1 MSINQ
6 PFFNALILGYTGAVG
21 SALLEE
27 LVKSDKV
34 NSIVCLG
41 RRQAAYDH
49 HKIQFV
55 QADLTKLVNHLD
67 AFSGISRVYCC
78 LGTTMKQA
86 GSKDAFKLVDY
97 NMVVDAANI
106 AKQAGV
112 THYSV
117 ISAVG
122 ANAKSSVFYNRV
134 KGEAENAIEV
144 VGFDRLSIYRPGLLL
159 GERRK
164 TRIGELIGAAILP
177 FIQWAFPTRFRT
189 IHVRTVAKSM
199 LLNSIKTDEGKEIVF
214 NDEMEILA
222 KGL

>member
-41 RRQAAYDH
+41 RRPAAYDH

-55 QADLTKLVNHLD
+55 KADLSKLVDHLD

-86 GSKDAFKLVDY
+86 GSKEAFKMVDY

-112 THYSV
+112 SHFSL

-122 ANAKSSVFYNRV
+122 ADAKSNIFYNRV
-134 KGEAENAIEV
+134 KGETENALKAV
-144 VGFDRLSIYRPGLLL
+144 NFDRVSIYRPGLLL
-159 GERRK
+159 GERKEVRV
-164 TRIGELIGAAILP
+164 GERIGAAILP
-177 FIQWAFPTRFRT
+177 LIQWIFPARFRS
-189 IHVRTVAKSM
+189 IHVRTVAKAI
-199 LLNSIKTDEGKEIVF
+199 LLNSIKTDEGHEIIF

-222 KGL
+222 KSL

>member
-6 PFFNALILGYTGAVG
+6 PFFNALILGYTGSVG

-41 RRQAAYDH
+41 RRPAAYDH

-55 QADLTKLVNHLD
+55 QADLSNLVNHLD

-86 GSKDAFKLVDY
+86 GSKEAFKKVDY

-112 THYSV
+112 SHFSL

-122 ANAKSSVFYNRV
+122 ANAKSNIFYNQV
-134 KGEAENAIEV
+134 KGETEQALEA

-159 GERRK
+159 GDRK
-164 TRIGELIGAAILP
+164 EVRVGERIGIAVLP
-177 FIQWAFPTRFRT
+177 LLEWLFPERFRS
-189 IHVRTVAKSM
+189 IRVRTVAQAM
-199 LLNSIKTDEGKEIVF
+199 LLNSIKTDEGLEVIFKG
-214 NDEMEILA
+214 EMEILA

>member
-34 NSIVCLG
+34 NGIVCLG
-41 RRQAAYDH
+41 RRPAAYDH

-55 QADLTKLVNHLD
+55 QADLSKLVNHLD

-86 GSKDAFKLVDY
+86 GSKEAFKNVDY

-112 THYSV
+112 THFSLV
-117 ISAVG
+117 SAVG
-122 ANAKSSVFYNRV
+122 ADAKSKIFYNRV
-134 KGEAENAIEV
+134 KGETEKALEAV
-144 VGFDRLSIYRPGLLL
+144 SFDRLSIYRPGLLL
-159 GERRK
+159 GERKEIRV
-164 TRIGELIGAAILP
+164 GERIGAAILP
-177 FIQWAFPTRFRT
+177 FIQWLFPTRFRS
-189 IHVRTVAKSM
+189 IQVRTVAKAM
-199 LLNSIKTDEGKEIVF
+199 LLNSIKTDEGLEIIF
-214 NDEMEILA
+214 NDEMKILA

>member
-41 RRQAAYDH
+41 RRPAAYDH

-55 QADLTKLVNHLD
+55 QADLSKLVNHLD

-86 GSKDAFKLVDY
+86 GSKEAFKKVDY

-112 THYSV
+112 THFSL

-122 ANAKSSVFYNRV
+122 ADAKSNIFYNRV
-134 KGEAENAIEV
+134 KGETESALEA
-144 VGFDRLSIYRPGLLL
+144 VGFDRISIYRPGLLL
-159 GERRK
+159 GERKEVRV
-164 TRIGELIGAAILP
+164 GERIGAAILP
-177 FIQWAFPTRFRT
+177 LIQWIFPARFRA
-189 IHVRTVAKSM
+189 IQVRTVAKAM
-199 LLNSIKTDEGKEIVF
+199 LLNSIKTDEGKEVIF
-214 NDEMEILA
+214 NEEMEILA

>member
-122 ANAKSSVFYNRV
+122 ANAKSNVFYNRV
-134 KGEAENAIEV
+134 KGAAENAIEV

-177 FIQWAFPTRFRT
+177 FIQWTFPTRFRT

>member
-1 MSINQ
+1 MSIHQ

-21 SALLEE
+21 SVLLEE

-41 RRQAAYDH
+41 RRPAPYDH

-55 QADLTKLVNHLD
+55 QADLSNLVKHLD

-78 LGTTMKQA
+78 LGSTMKQA
-86 GSKDAFKLVDY
+86 GSKEAFKKVDY

-112 THYSV
+112 THFSL

-122 ANAKSSVFYNRV
+122 ADAKSGFFYNQV
-134 KGEAENAIEV
+134 KGEAEQALEA
-144 VGFDRLSIYRPGLLL
+144 VGFERLSIYRPGLLL
-159 GERRK
+159 GDRQEVRVGERIAK
-164 TRIGELIGAAILP
+164 VLSPLFEWLIP
-177 FIQWAFPTRFRT
+177 VRFRS
-189 IHVRTVAKSM
+189 IHVRIVAQAM
-199 LLNSIKTDEGKEIVF
+199 LLNSIKTDEGLEVIF
-214 NDEMEILA
+214 NGEMKALA
-222 KGL
+222 KAL